1 MTAHLSP
8 LPRDPHIAVA
18 IPTKNRPSY
27 LVALLASLAHQT
39 FENWLLVINDQSD
52 VPVEEHAAVCDVL
65 TLIKSLGHPVRT
77 IRSDTG
83 WDRHQRAMEAVPS
96 DVELI
101 VRIDDDVMLTPR
113 FLADI
118 QKPFRLF
125 ADRPVAAVGGCTP
138 EAHLKALDLDL
149 QLTEPNWAPTID
161 HPSWRLQGNHYTTH
175 EVLEVES
182 LLGHAIC
189 YRRSAVEAVGGWGVR
204 GYSNQAH
211 REETDTCMRLRAARY
226 ELLVT
231 TEALAWHLYA
241 PSGGSRT
248 VEKTAAGVVLTSG
261 HAEVRLD
268 DALFRKRLAA
278 LKQAGLS
285 DQIRK
290 RYRLSALAAGQR
302 RGRPMICVGGRVKAL
317 RRKARRALGR
327 VWRALFRERS

>member
-1 MTAHLSP
+1 MAPHLRP
-8 LPRDPHIAVA
+8 LQRDQRIAVA

-27 LVALLASLAHQT
+27 LAALLASLVHQT
-39 FENWLLVINDQSD
+39 FGNWLLVVNDSSD
-52 VPVEEHAAVCDVL
+52 VPVEEHAAVRDLL
-65 TLIKSLGHPVRT
+65 TLIGSLGHPVRT
-77 IRSDTG
+77 IRSDSG
-83 WDRHQRAMEAVPS
+83 WDRHQRAMEAVPP

-101 VRIDDDVMLTPR
+101 LRVDDDVMLTPQ
-113 FLADI
+113 FLEDI

-125 ADRPVAAVGGCTP
+125 ADLPVAAVGGCTP
-138 EAHLKALDLDL
+138 ETHLKALDLDL

-161 HPSWRLQGNHYTTH
+161 DPSWRLQGNHYTTH

-204 GYSNQAH
+204 GYSNHAY
-211 REETDTCMRLRAARY
+211 REETDTCTRLRAAGY

-241 PSGGSRT
+241 PSGGSRI
-248 VEKTAAGVVLTSG
+248 VEKTAAGVLMASG
-261 HAEVRLD
+261 HAELQLD
-268 DALFRKRLAA
+268 DAFFRKRLEA
-278 LKQAGLS
+278 LKQAGLR
-285 DQIRK
+285 DQLRR

-302 RGRPMICVGGRVKAL
+302 RGRSMIGVGGRIKAL

-327 VWRALFRERS
+327 ALRGTLGKRA

>member
-1 MTAHLSP
+1 MPPQLPP
-8 LPRDPHIAVA
+8 LPRDQRIAVA

-27 LVALLASLAHQT
+27 LVALLASLVHQT
-39 FENWLLVINDQSD
+39 FGNWLLVVNDQSD
-52 VPVEEHAAVCDVL
+52 VPIEEHAAVCDLL
-65 TLIKSLGHPVRT
+65 TLIKSLGHSVRT
-77 IRSDTG
+77 IRTDTG
-83 WDRHQRAMEAVPS
+83 WDRHQRAMEAVPP

-101 VRIDDDVMLTPR
+101 VRVDDDVMLTPR

-118 QKPFRLF
+118 PDL
-125 ADRPVAAVGGCTP
+125 PVAAVGGCTP
-138 EAHLKALDLDL
+138 EPHLKVLDLDL

-161 HPSWRLQGNHYTTH
+161 HPSWRLQGNQYTTH

-211 REETDTCMRLRAARY
+211 REETDTCMRLCAAGY

-231 TEALAWHLYA
+231 TEALGWHLYA

-248 VEKTAAGVVLTSG
+248 VKKTAAGVVLTSG
-261 HAEVRLD
+261 HAEVQLD
-268 DALFRKRLAA
+268 DALFRKRLEA

-285 DQIRK
+285 DHVRK
-290 RYRLSALAAGQR
+290 RYRLSALDEGRR
-302 RGRPMICVGGRVKAL
+302 RGRPMVGPAGRIKAL

-327 VWRALFRERS
+327 ALRAVVGKRS